1 MTDAQR
7 IERVKSYFD
16 PNTEGLTDEVASF
29 YLDSAKDTVLLA
41 LYPFSAHFPEDAEV
55 PLRYEGLWCE
65 LAARMFSRRGGLGE
79 TQHIENGI
87 HRNYGSADIP
97 DGMLAEIVP
106 YAQAIR

>member
-16 PNTEGLTDEVASF
+16 PNTEGLTDEVASV
-29 YLDSAKDTVLLA
+29 YLADAKDTVLIT
-41 LYPFSAHFPEDAEV
+41 LYPFEGHYPEEAEV
-55 PLRYEGLWCE
+55 PARYEGLWCE

-87 HRNYGSADIP
+87 HRNWDSSD
-97 DGMLAEIVP
+97 DSDLLRKIVP
-106 YAQAIR
+106 FARLR